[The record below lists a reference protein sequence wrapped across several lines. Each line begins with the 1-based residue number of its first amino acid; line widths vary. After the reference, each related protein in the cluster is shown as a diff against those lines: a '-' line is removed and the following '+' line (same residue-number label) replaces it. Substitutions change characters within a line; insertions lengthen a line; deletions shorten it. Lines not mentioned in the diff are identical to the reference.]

1 VPFVFS
7 QNDFDNAHAVLYRRV
22 TFGGVCVVQC
32 CFEFKGMSK
41 AAEAKAERAGM
52 HAANAA
58 ANPELKTAA
67 CIIPDLLYFISFA
80 STEPAKR
87 TATSHFFSIDS
98 ILLYEPFFGDFGPLN
113 LGCLYRFCETLNAKL
128 KTARERNK
136 VVYYYCGS
144 RLQFRSNAAVLIGG
158 WQVLYN
164 NKSPEE
170 AYEPLKVYEPYM
182 PFRDAAVGL
191 STFHLTPFHC
201 INAIMYA
208 RDRNL
213 FDFHKTFNIE
223 EYEYFECVENGDLSV
238 LVHDKFIAFAGPHA
252 TRRSPD
258 GYPTFTPEDYVP
270 IFKKYNVTHV
280 VRLNRKLYNKQR
292 FTEGGFGHTDLYF
305 VDGTCP
311 SMQIL
316 NQFLD
321 LCATDKYLA
330 VHCKAGLGRTGTLI
344 GSFIMQEW
352 EIPAAE
358 TIGWLRICRP
368 GSVIGPQQHFL
379 IQHESEMFRRG
390 RALRSGGPPV
400 PMGSAPAPAPSRT
413 APSPQPYERKKT
425 SPTTSASPTPAKQT
439 PAKAIARSPSGK
451 AAVNPPSPAAR
462 APPSSTTGTARTTS
476 SSSASV
482 TPKSSLGSRTGKT
495 YVSLHAGSTH

>member
-1 VPFVFS
+1 
-7 QNDFDNAHAVLYRRV
+7 
-22 TFGGVCVVQC
+22 
-32 CFEFKGMSK
+32 
-41 AAEAKAERAGM
+41 
-52 HAANAA
+52 
-58 ANPELKTAA
+58 
-67 CIIPDLLYFISFA
+67 
-80 STEPAKR
+80 
-87 TATSHFFSIDS
+87 
-98 ILLYEPFFGDFGPLN
+98 
-113 LGCLYRFCETLNAKL
+113 
-128 KTARERNK
+128 
-136 VVYYYCGS
+136 
-144 RLQFRSNAAVLIGG
+144 
-158 WQVLYN
+158 VLYN

-292 FTEGGFGHTDLYF
+292 FTEAGFGHTDLYF

-311 SMQIL
+311 SMQASASRARVCLVCPFAGRVLRLADCAASAAADGECWCACCVLSQIL

-330 VHCKAGLGRTGTLI
+330 VHCKAGPVQRARGVRQVVQAMLTQTEKAQARRNTLALSVSQAWGALEHSLAVTLCRCLGCML
-344 GSFIMQEW
+344 
-352 EIPAAE
+352 
-358 TIGWLRICRP
+358 
-368 GSVIGPQQHFL
+368 SVVCHCLDP
-379 IQHESEMFRRG
+379 RG
-390 RALRSGGPPV
+390 CV
-400 PMGSAPAPAPSRT
+400 
-413 APSPQPYERKKT
+413 
-425 SPTTSASPTPAKQT
+425 
-439 PAKAIARSPSGK
+439 
-451 AAVNPPSPAAR
+451 
-462 APPSSTTGTARTTS
+462 
-476 SSSASV
+476 
-482 TPKSSLGSRTGKT
+482 
-495 YVSLHAGSTH
+495 STHIGYFRLMWALL